1 MKPPRSSFSR
11 ALRLARN
18 ARGISQELF
27 DEVSSRT
34 YVSALERGLKS
45 PTLPKVDALSGV
57 LGLHPL
63 TLLALSYGSSLADVE
78 KVLARVDSEAKEIFS
93 TADMPIRSRQ

>member
-1 MKPPRSSFSR
+1 M
-11 ALRLARN
+11 
-18 ARGISQELF
+18 SQEIF

-63 TLLALSYGSSLADVE
+63 TLLALSYGSSRADIE
-78 KVLARVDSEAKEIFS
+78 KVLARVGSEAKEIF
-93 TADMPIRSRQ
+93 DMAEARMLSG

>member
-1 MKPPRSSFSR
+1 MRCPP
-11 ALRLARN
+11 
-18 ARGISQELF
+18 
-27 DEVSSRT
+27 SRT

-63 TLLALSYGSSLADVE
+63 TLLALSYGSSLADIE
-78 KVLARVDSEAKEIFS
+78 NVLARVGSEAKEIFD
-93 TADMPIRSRQ
+93 TAEARMRSG

>member
-1 MKPPRSSFSR
+1 
-11 ALRLARN
+11 
-18 ARGISQELF
+18 
-27 DEVSSRT
+27 VSSRT

-63 TLLALSYGSSLADVE
+63 TPLALSYGSSLADIE
-78 KVLARVDSEAKEIFS
+78 NVLARVGSEAKEIFS
-93 TADMPIRSRQ
+93 TADGGMRGRR